1 MMGAFSHNLTQ
12 ALLGFAAAVVVLAG
26 AAAFTADAAGADCTF
41 LGAALALSW
50 AMAAEADIATVIA
63 KAEASALPLVRNSA
77 FPINVK
83 ILACLQAGA
92 PALPLVAAQMF

>member
-12 ALLGFAAAVVVLAG
+12 ALLGFAAAVAALAG
-26 AAAFTADAAGADCTF
+26 AAALAAGAAGVDCAF
-41 LGAALALSW
+41 LGAALSW
-50 AMAAEADIATVIA
+50 AIAAEADIATVIA

-83 ILACLQAGA
+83 ILTCLQAGA

>member
-1 MMGAFSHNLTQ
+1 
-12 ALLGFAAAVVVLAG
+12 
-26 AAAFTADAAGADCTF
+26 
-41 LGAALALSW
+41 
-50 AMAAEADIATVIA
+50 MAAEADIATVIA
-63 KAEASALPLVRNSA
+63 KAEASALPLVRNTA